1 MKTLKCDFSGESLA
15 PPVRL
20 AALALFMLAVP
31 GLAAAQ
37 GAAAAKTTDAA
48 TDTAA
53 DDEMDSDV
61 KALVCPT
68 NYLEA
73 GILNASNGST
83 KFGEYNGIN
92 ESGLYGIGNF
102 NVQGGSGFCQ
112 KGGNLRWQVTGRD
125 LGTTS
130 RSAGASIEAQGKWSF
145 GVNFDQLRHYTTTG
159 YESPFQGSQGGN
171 VFFLPPSFGVINKN
185 SAAAGQP
192 AGSQGGTQGLTASQ
206 LAAFNKHDVYNQRL
220 NTSLTSGY
228 QIDDNWS
235 VKFDYNHLDMSGAKL
250 ISSATEAV
258 TLNGLNYANQGI
270 NVLMN
275 PTEST
280 TDNFNVALNW
290 VGQKGYASAE
300 YYLSVYRDDFSGLS
314 WSNPLV
320 TGTTPA
326 GPASTPHTGA
336 VPTGNFPVDTMSTP
350 PDNQFQQLKVT
361 GGYIFSTDTKVVGSA
376 SVALNTQD
384 DSFAGT
390 YTPGSMISLPAQSL
404 DGQVIIWHADGR
416 LTHQFT
422 NKLGLNVGF
431 TYNERDNNTS
441 SNTYTFVDIGGRNR
455 TVVNTPMSLR
465 KADVDAGLD
474 YRFDSA
480 QHLHLGYEFEE
491 INRWCKNALANN
503 ATGAS
508 APGGYY
514 VDSSCVQSPDSAE
527 NRLVAKYNLN
537 LLDSVSFNAGYTYA
551 DRRATINQAFY
562 NPIEAA
568 GMEDFGFVAFYQ
580 ASRRE
585 NLFKAG
591 VNWQVTNA
599 FSVGVDGRYTRDD
612 YYDHVFGVQ
621 SGNSSSIN
629 LDAEYDLSENY
640 SFGAY
645 ASWQNNSYSML
656 NTKGAA
662 SNPGLPGALPGN
674 EANEWGNSLADH
686 DVAFGVDGKQKLLN
700 GKLRFNEDVSYS
712 LGRSTYTTTN
722 VNLPAQAA
730 GTFGSPPDITSNLLQ
745 VRLAGSYQL
754 NKASTVSAGYIYQR
768 LISNDYFYNAYAF
781 GFTPTSLTP
790 SNQVSP
796 NYTENIVFV
805 TYRYSFL

>member
-1 MKTLKCDFSGESLA
+1 MKTRKTDLPGEILA
-15 PPVRL
+15 NPVRL
-20 AALALFMLAVP
+20 AVLALFMLAVP

-37 GAAAAKTTDAA
+37 AAAKAS
-48 TDTAA
+48 A
-53 DDEMDSDV
+53 DDMDSDV

-68 NYLEA
+68 NYVEA
-73 GILNASNGST
+73 GILNASDSSN

-92 ESGLYGIGNF
+92 KSGLYGLGALNI
-102 NVQGGSGFCQ
+102 QGGSGFCQ
-112 KGGNLRWQVTGRD
+112 NGGNLRWQVTGKD

-130 RSAGASIEAQGKWSF
+130 RSAGASIEQQGKWSF

-159 YESPFQGSQGGN
+159 YQSPFLGSQGDN
-171 VFFLPPSFGVINKN
+171 VFTLPSNFGIVNKTAIAN
-185 SAAAGQP
+185 QP
-192 AGSQGGTQGLTASQ
+192 AGRQGGTQGLTATQ
-206 LAAFNKHDVYNQRL
+206 LGAFNEHDVYNQRL
-220 NTSLTSGY
+220 NTSVTSSY
-228 QIDDNWS
+228 QINDNWS

-250 ISSATEAV
+250 IGAATDP
-258 TLNGLNYANQGI
+258 LNLTALGGFNYGGEGVAI
-270 NVLMN
+270 LMN

-280 TDNFNVALNW
+280 TDNLNVALNW
-290 VGQKGYASAE
+290 VGQKAYASAE
-300 YYLSVYRDDFSGLS
+300 YYVSLYHDDYSGVS
-314 WSNPLV
+314 WTNPYVSTGTNGTAPLLATGV
-320 TGTTPA
+320 TGY
-326 GPASTPHTGA
+326 
-336 VPTGNFPVDTMSTP
+336 PVSTMSTP
-350 PDNQFQQLKVT
+350 PSNQFQQLKFT
-361 GGYIFSTDTKVVGSA
+361 GGYIFSNKTKVVGSA

-384 DSFAGT
+384 DSYAGT
-390 YTPGSMISLPAQSL
+390 YTPNSITGGSGGLATLPGLPVQSL

-416 LTHQFT
+416 LTHQLT

-431 TYNERDNNTS
+431 TYDERDNNTS
-441 SNTYTFVDIGGRNR
+441 SNTYSFYDLGGKNR
-455 TVVNTPMSLR
+455 LVVNTPMSLR

-474 YRFDSA
+474 YRFDNA

-508 APGGYY
+508 APAGYY

-537 LLDSVSFNAGYTYA
+537 ILDSVSFNAGYTYA
-551 DRRATINQAFY
+551 DRRSTINPAFY
-562 NPIEAA
+562 NPIDAA

-580 ASRRE
+580 ASRRQ

-612 YYDHVFGVQ
+612 YYDHTFGVQ

-629 LDAEYDLSENY
+629 IDAQYDISDNY

-645 ASWQNNSYSML
+645 ASWQNNSYNML
-656 NTKGAA
+656 NTKGGTNA
-662 SNPGLPGALPGN
+662 SLPSGLPGNLA
-674 EANEWGNSLADH
+674 AEWGNSLADH

-700 GKLRFNEDVSYS
+700 GKLRFSEDVSYS

-722 VNLPAQAA
+722 VNLPTQAA
-730 GTFGSPPDITSNLLQ
+730 GTFGSPPDITSNMLQ
-745 VRLAGSYQL
+745 IRFVGAYQL
-754 NKASTVSAGYIYQR
+754 NKASTISAGYIYQR
-768 LISNDYFYNAYAF
+768 LSSNDYFYNAYAL
-781 GFTPTSLTP
+781 GFTPVSTMP

-796 NYTENIVFV
+796 TYTQNIVFV